1 MRRTSKLSI
10 VLITFGVAAVFL
22 LAGTPAFA
30 AGSDPVLADRDKWLG
45 LAAALA
51 IGLSALGGA
60 LGQGR
65 AAGSALEGIAR
76 NPAASGKIFVP
87 MIVALALIESLV
99 IYGLL
104 IAFQLFG
111 KIGG

>member
-1 MRRTSKLSI
+1 MRRTSKI
-10 VLITFGVAAVFL
+10 L
-22 LAGTPAFA
+22 LALATFVPLAIVMLASSTAFA
-30 AGSDPVLADRDKWLG
+30 QEVNPAIAERDKWLG
-45 LAAALA
+45 LGAALA
-51 IGLSALGGA
+51 IGLSAFGGA

-76 NPAASGKIFVP
+76 NPQASGKIFVP
-87 MIVALALIESLV
+87 MIVGLALIESLV

-111 KIGG
+111 KIQ

>member
-1 MRRTSKLSI
+1 MRRIPKLS
-10 VLITFGVAAVFL
+10 TFLVGLFTL
-22 LAGTPAFA
+22 LASAPAFA
-30 AGSDPVLADRDKWLG
+30 QQTAEIARLDRDKWLG
-45 LAAALA
+45 IAAALA

-60 LGQGR
+60 IGQGR

-76 NPAASGKIFVP
+76 NPQASGKIFVP
-87 MIVALALIESLV
+87 MIVGLALIESLV

-111 KIGG
+111 KIG

>member
-1 MRRTSKLSI
+1 MRRISKF
-10 VLITFGVAAVFL
+10 LIPVVTL
-22 LAGTPAFA
+22 LASAPAFA
-30 AGSDPVLADRDKWLG
+30 QTADVARLDRDKWLG

-60 LGQGR
+60 IGQGR
-65 AAGSALEGIAR
+65 AAGSALQGNGR
-76 NPAASGKIFVP
+76 HPQASGKIFVP
-87 MIVALALIESLV
+87 MIVGLALIESLV

-111 KIGG
+111 KIG

>member
-1 MRRTSKLSI
+1 MRRISKF
-10 VLITFGVAAVFL
+10 LIPVVTL
-22 LAGTPAFA
+22 LVSAPAFA
-30 AGSDPVLADRDKWLG
+30 QTTAEVARLDRDKWLG
-45 LAAALA
+45 IAAALA

-60 LGQGR
+60 IGQGR

-76 NPAASGKIFVP
+76 NPQASGKIFVP
-87 MIVALALIESLV
+87 MIVGLALIESLV

-111 KIGG
+111 KIG

>member
-1 MRRTSKLSI
+1 MRRTTKLFAS
-10 VLITFGVAAVFL
+10 LITFGVAAVVM
-22 LAGTPAFA
+22 LASSPAFA
-30 AGSDPVLADRDKWLG
+30 QAAEAARADRDKWLG
-45 LAAALA
+45 IGAALA

-60 LGQGR
+60 IGQGR

-87 MIVALALIESLV
+87 MIVGLALIESLV

-104 IAFQLFG
+104 IAFQLYG
-111 KIGG
+111 KIG